1 MTKYS
6 YKILLLGAP
15 AVGKTSI
22 LHRFVKNQFSQDYIT
37 SIGIN
42 YLTKKINLDEGH
54 HVKLVI
60 WDIGGQKKFRFLRK
74 DFYEGASG
82 AFVIFDLTRLKTYE
96 AIEEWLSEMLKI
108 LQKDITIMIIGN
120 KSDLIKEIGRSIDVD
135 MVNDYAQNKDS
146 FYLETSAKTGENIED
161 AFKELARR
169 MIKHSSKHKK

>member
-6 YKILLLGAP
+6 YKVLLLGAP

-22 LHRFVKNQFSQDYIT
+22 LHRFVKNRFSQDYIT

-42 YLTKKINLDEGH
+42 YLTKKINLDEKNF
-54 HVKLVI
+54 VKLVI
-60 WDIGGQKKFRFLRK
+60 WDIGGQEKFRFLRK

-96 AIEEWLSEMLKI
+96 AIEEWLSEMLEI

-120 KSDLIKEIGRSIDVD
+120 KLDLIKEIGRSIDQEV
-135 MVNDYAQNKDS
+135 VKNYVKNKDS

-161 AFKELARR
+161 AFAELARR